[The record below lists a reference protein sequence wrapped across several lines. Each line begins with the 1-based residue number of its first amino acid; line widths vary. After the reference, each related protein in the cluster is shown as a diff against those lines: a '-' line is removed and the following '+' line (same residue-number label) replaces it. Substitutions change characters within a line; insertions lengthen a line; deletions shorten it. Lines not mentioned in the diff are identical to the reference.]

1 MKSAI
6 YFNKQKFKIYEWFH
20 WWLLICKIIL
30 FAYVCIFVYFMNLTY
45 NNIYINIKK
54 IININLYV

>member
-45 NNIYINIKK
+45 NNIYKYQKDN
-54 IININLYV
+54 